1 VEIIDFYNN
10 EDLRILTS
18 LIQAVHKFSNL
29 EEIYRVALDSVTE
42 LENVDMA
49 MIYLVDERKREAVLK
64 AYRNLPEDYIERA
77 RRIPYPKGVT
87 WKVINTGKILNIED
101 VQKDP
106 DVGPAGR
113 DMGPHGV
120 LGIPIFLEE
129 KVIGVIWFVSYK
141 EYKFNEREISLLST
155 LGNQIAIAIS
165 RTKQTEELEQRNEN
179 LSILSAISQAVHESV
194 DLNKIYETVLDITK
208 DLRFIDLVALY
219 LVEGEGD
226 RREAVLQIQRG
237 YPKEYLKRA
246 SRIPYPK
253 GVTWKVITSGEVVY
267 YEDTSDP
274 SAIIGPAG
282 KVLGQRALLCIP
294 LKSGNQTIG
303 MIGFS
308 SFEKISFT
316 QQEFDFLLSLGSQI
330 GTAIAK
336 ARMFEEI
343 RRREEALRQ
352 SEERYRDLVENSL
365 DLICTHDLEGNILSV
380 NRALIKKLGYESAKD
395 IVGRK
400 ISDFLSP
407 DVRHLFDSYINTIV
421 KNGEARGLMK
431 VLTRSGEERVLEY
444 SNSLRTEG
452 VDEPIV
458 RGRAHDVTE
467 RNRAEEALRNS
478 LAQLSKKSRYEAI
491 ISTVTQ
497 SVHKSLNLQE
507 VLENA
512 VESIS
517 KNIDGVDIIGILL
530 VEGQEAVLKAH
541 RGYPDW
547 FLKRMGR
554 IPYPK
559 GFTWKTIIEGKPG
572 YAADTDQDTV
582 IGPAG
587 REAGTKSYISM
598 PIHFG
603 GETVGV
609 ININS
614 FQRNVFSEEDLT
626 LLEIVV
632 QQIEVAINNARQAE
646 ALRESREKFRNLVE
660 QTNDFVWEID
670 ENGAFTYVN
679 PKAYEILGYE
689 PEEILG
695 RTVFDFMSSDEAKR
709 FAEVIGSFISIKSP
723 FKNLEKT
730 LIHKDGHAVV
740 LEASG
745 SPIFNAEGILRGYR
759 GIARDITERKKAEEA
774 LRKAHEELE
783 ARVRERTAALTAVN
797 EALEAEIS
805 ERKRVEEQIKASLQ
819 EKEVLLREIHHR
831 VKNNLQVISSLLNLQ
846 AGYIKDKQILKAFTE
861 SQMRIRSMS
870 LIHEQL
876 YKSKDL
882 ARIDFSRYIR
892 ELTDN
897 LKRSY
902 GMASSLVEFN
912 IDVGRV
918 SLGIDMAIPCGLII
932 NELVSNS
939 LKHAFPGGREGEIS
953 ISLQGRATS
962 LPNFV
967 LTVSDNGIGFPKDLD
982 FRNTESL
989 GLQLVTVLVN
999 QIGGTI
1005 ELNRDSGTEFKITFK
1020 ELKKKKG

>member
-1 VEIIDFYNN
+1 VEIIDFYN

-29 EEIYRVALDSVTE
+29 EEIYRVALDLVTE

-113 DMGPHGV
+113 DIGPHGV

-194 DLNKIYETVLDITK
+194 DLNKIYEIVLDITK
-208 DLRFIDLVALY
+208 DLRFINLVALY

-226 RREAVLQIQRG
+226 KREAVLQIQRG
-237 YPKEYLKRA
+237 YPEEYLKRA

-253 GVTWKVITSGEVVY
+253 GVTWKVIISGEVVY

-336 ARMFEEI
+336 ARMFEEM
-343 RRREEALRQ
+343 E
-352 SEERYRDLVENSL
+352 
-365 DLICTHDLEGNILSV
+365 
-380 NRALIKKLGYESAKD
+380 
-395 IVGRK
+395 
-400 ISDFLSP
+400 
-407 DVRHLFDSYINTIV
+407 
-421 KNGEARGLMK
+421 
-431 VLTRSGEERVLEY
+431 
-444 SNSLRTEG
+444 
-452 VDEPIV
+452 
-458 RGRAHDVTE
+458 
-467 RNRAEEALRNS
+467 
-478 LAQLSKKSRYEAI
+478 
-491 ISTVTQ
+491 
-497 SVHKSLNLQE
+497 
-507 VLENA
+507 
-512 VESIS
+512 
-517 KNIDGVDIIGILL
+517 
-530 VEGQEAVLKAH
+530 
-541 RGYPDW
+541 
-547 FLKRMGR
+547 
-554 IPYPK
+554 
-559 GFTWKTIIEGKPG
+559 
-572 YAADTDQDTV
+572 
-582 IGPAG
+582 G
-587 REAGTKSYISM
+587 REDT
-598 PIHFG
+598 
-603 GETVGV
+603 
-609 ININS
+609 
-614 FQRNVFSEEDLT
+614 
-626 LLEIVV
+626 
-632 QQIEVAINNARQAE
+632 
-646 ALRESREKFRNLVE
+646 LRESKEKFRNLVE

-831 VKNNLQVISSLLNLQ
+831 VKNNLQVISSLLSLQ
-846 AGYIKDKQILKAFTE
+846 AGHIKDKQILKAFTE

-902 GMASSLVEFN
+902 GMTSSLVEFN

-1020 ELKKKKG
+1020 ELKEKKG